1 MQMDE
6 GAEREGA
13 GGGAVSGEVAGV
25 TPASSV
31 GPEAAVAAAPPS
43 AEWGPLRRFLFAR
56 TDVDAEAT
64 AFYLNQAGRA
74 CLFISFTFLSLA
86 ILQLANEE
94 AGCVADEEG
103 SYAACT
109 RTVYGARPS
118 SMLAIMGTASG
129 IASACFMP
137 YAGAVVDFTDHRRW
151 FGMVT
156 AGVLAGTNALQ
167 AFLFAETWFVMM
179 LLQATAAVMAF
190 MGNAMVMWSYVK
202 GLGAG
207 SDAVLNSVTA
217 AGRVWETTSMLVY
230 IMVVVILSVALSLG
244 PVDTGRVAQAI
255 AATAGAVLLTMAYGR
270 FRDRPASST
279 LPEGHSLMYAGVR
292 KLATTWT
299 ELGEHAPQA
308 QKFLICIMLMD
319 AATGSFTNLAVT
331 YLNQALGI
339 SGFMV
344 SVFIL
349 VVLLFGIPGAL
360 VHRTL
365 CDAYGH
371 KKNMMGVLAYW
382 VVLTSIFIA
391 VLRGPE
397 QSDIAIAFAPLYGI
411 GYGAMYPAM
420 NGFFAALVP
429 VGRDVEMWG
438 WNIFAALVLSWVP
451 PLIFTVLN
459 ESGAGL
465 GVAMIPLLAF
475 HLLSLLVVSTLDEER
490 GLADGSKSMVTSSAG
505 PLKPT
510 STLVDD
516 LEKPAPDQPA
526 HEALAPEETV

>member
-1 MQMDE
+1 
-6 GAEREGA
+6 
-13 GGGAVSGEVAGV
+13 VS
-25 TPASSV
+25 
-31 GPEAAVAAAPPS
+31 
-43 AEWGPLRRFLFAR
+43 RFLFAR
-56 TDVDAEAT
+56 TDVDVEAT
-64 AFYLNQAGRA
+64 AFYLNQGGRA

-94 AGCVADEEG
+94 AGCVADEDG

-151 FGMVT
+151 FGQAT
-156 AGVLAGTNALQ
+156 AAVLVGTNAAQ
-167 AFLFAETWFVMM
+167 AFLFAETWFAMM
-179 LLQATAAVMAF
+179 LLQATLAVMAF

-207 SDAVLNSVTA
+207 SDAILNSVTA
-217 AGRVWETTSMLVY
+217 AGRVWETASMLLY
-230 IMVVVILSVALSLG
+230 ILVVVVLSVALSLG

-255 AATAGAVLLTMAYGR
+255 AAVVGAVLLTMAYQR
-270 FRDRPASST
+270 FQERPATSE
-279 LPEGHSLMYAGVR
+279 LPEGTSLFYAGLA

-299 ELGEHAPQA
+299 ELGETAPEA
-308 QKFLICIMLMD
+308 QRFLVAIMLMD

-349 VVLLFGIPGAL
+349 VVLLFGIPGAFL
-360 VHRTL
+360 HRVL

-382 VVLTSIFIA
+382 IVLTSVFIA

-397 QSDIAIAFAPLYGI
+397 QSGIAIAFAPLYGL

-438 WNIFAALVLSWVP
+438 WNIFAALLLSWVP

-465 GVAMIPLLAF
+465 GVAMIPLLGFHVLAF
-475 HLLSLLVVSTLDEER
+475 AVVAALDEAR
-490 GLADGSKSMVTSSAG
+490 GLADGSKVIKTYHADD
-505 PLKPT
+505 PL
-510 STLVDD
+510 SEEDV
-516 LEKPAPDQPA
+516 EKPS
-526 HEALAPEETV
+526 LETQAASEPVSPNT